1 MSTNTSPVDA
11 RSNAVD
17 AKSDVVDARSDAS
30 RCTVSRRETIANEPA
45 ASRDDSSP
53 RVPRERP
60 LARPSC
66 PASRPRAVRL
76 VPRRGGV
83 GAYQALQAF
92 VDVFSIASVRSRGR
106 ICRQPGSPTP
116 ITPARISPQFCSRP
130 TGTTPSLDWGFATR
144 TARRARV
151 PTLANETICRT
162 VRNSYL
168 SIAGRTVD
176 ARRNRLDRTA
186 RSRETPEGGYYAE
199 TYAADAIVDE
209 AHLPARYDDDRP
221 TATGIYYL
229 LEADDFSAFHR
240 LRSDEIW
247 HFYRGDPL
255 TLYVLDDGLETIEL
269 GRDRFQAVV
278 PTTPGS
284 PPNSRG
290 TAATTAT
297 RSSAVPSRPDFTTP
311 TSNSPVPSWPTST
324 HYGDLIVRLT
334 RRANAVSD
342 D

>member
-1 MSTNTSPVDA
+1 MLDA
-11 RSNAVD
+11 TD
-17 AKSDVVDARSDAS
+17 W
-30 RCTVSRRETIANEPA
+30 I
-45 ASRDDSSP
+45 
-53 RVPRERP
+53 ER
-60 LARPSC
+60 LGLERH
-66 PASRPRAVRL
+66 
-76 VPRRGGV
+76 
-83 GAYQALQAF
+83 
-92 VDVFSIASVRSRGR
+92 
-106 ICRQPGSPTP
+106 
-116 ITPARISPQFCSRP
+116 
-130 TGTTPSLDWGFATR
+130 
-144 TARRARV
+144 
-151 PTLANETICRT
+151 
-162 VRNSYL
+162 
-168 SIAGRTVD
+168 
-176 ARRNRLDRTA
+176 
-186 RSRETPEGGYYAE
+186 PEGGYYAE

-278 PTTPGS
+278 PHDTWFAAELTRDGSDHGYALVGCTVTPGFHY
-284 PPNSRG
+284 
-290 TAATTAT
+290 A
-297 RSSAVPSRPDFTTP
+297 DFELAGP
-311 TSNSPVPSWPTST
+311 ELADEYP